1 MKLLTLFN
9 GDHFIDPQLLPHDY
23 LEQKHRLHGLVKQRV
38 KDGMQIDVL
47 IPNLQRLLG
56 EQDWYVELPELFQFA
71 NAYYQE
77 AADPEIAKTLK
88 LDSYLT
94 HYFELRAASMANY
107 QMIYGEQIMASEIA
121 TPYHLPAAFLQH
133 LYPVPPIIRITLWP
147 HTPRGVFWTGGEI
160 SEKMGSLIYFVPLPV
175 NGQAYPVK
183 NQNYVKYVKSEA
195 VTAWPYAA
203 AYLPRQPLQSLT
215 ALILE
220 PNNPIVS
227 VVASGSHHTNVIVRV
242 DATDHTDWLKKV
254 RGVKEQFSA
263 LGLQVHGFKS
273 DTVTPAPGIYNHLIY
288 LRNPI

>member
-23 LEQKHRLHGLVKQRV
+23 LEQKHRLHVLVKQRV

-56 EQDWYVELPELFQFA
+56 EQDWYVELPELFRFA
-71 NAYYQE
+71 NAYYLE
-77 AADPEIAKTLK
+77 AADPEIAKK
-88 LDSYLT
+88 LNNDRYLT
-94 HYFELRAASMANY
+94 HYFELRSAEMANY

-133 LYPVPPIIRITLWP
+133 LYPVPPIIRITMWP
-147 HTPRGVFWTGGEI
+147 HEPRGVFWTGGEI
-160 SEKMGSLIYFVPLPV
+160 PGNWGTVIGFVPLPV

-215 ALILE
+215 NLILE

-227 VVASGSHHTNVIVRV
+227 VVASGSHRSHVIVKV
-242 DATDHTDWLKKV
+242 EATDHKDWLKKV
-254 RGVKEQFSA
+254 RGVKEQFND
-263 LGLQVHGFKS
+263 LGLQLHGFKS
-273 DTVTPAPGIYNHLIY
+273 DSVTYAPRIHHHLIY